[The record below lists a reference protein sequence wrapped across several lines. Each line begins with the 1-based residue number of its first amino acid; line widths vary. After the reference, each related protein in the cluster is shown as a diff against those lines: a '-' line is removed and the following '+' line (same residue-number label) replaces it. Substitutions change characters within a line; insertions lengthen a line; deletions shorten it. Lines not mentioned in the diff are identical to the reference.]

1 MVSYPLSRKIL
12 AIILAASTLITTV
25 LTGVNLYI
33 DYKSQMGL
41 LYRSFAQLEHLTL
54 KPLTAAVWSFD
65 DEQISKFM
73 TGIVATGDFV
83 EARLTDRD
91 DTVLYHIRRP
101 AHVTPHDDWWSQ
113 FVQDPSIHQRF
124 TLILRQPA
132 QSPRE
137 LGYLE
142 VWASRLDI
150 LNRLTQKLLLTFAMQ
165 AVKTLIISLV
175 ILAIVQKLLTS
186 HLLQVARYLES
197 FRQRGLR
204 APSPLRLRR
213 QTRHPDELDS
223 LVQTLNA
230 MIQELTQYQKSSED
244 RLQEKERELEI
255 QRMNALHAARLASLG
270 ELAGGIAHEINNPLA
285 IIMGSAQRLTR
296 EIDKSNIV
304 QAKRCTDQILQTGD
318 RIAKV
323 VYSLRKLAR
332 DGDNSPR
339 TLFSMTKLLTEV
351 LSLVEEKIRQ
361 EEIRLDIDFH
371 GDPQIYANEVEVSQ
385 VLFNLISNAV
395 EAIKDLPEKWV
406 LIQGL
411 QDQDH
416 VIISVVDSGQ
426 GIPTG
431 LAERIMEPF
440 FTTKEVGKG
449 TGLGLSISLSIAKRH
464 GGDLRLDRS
473 SPFTKFDFY
482 LPKDHFNPDSSM
494 P

>member
-1 MVSYPLSRKIL
+1 
-12 AIILAASTLITTV
+12 
-25 LTGVNLYI
+25 
-33 DYKSQMGL
+33 
-41 LYRSFAQLEHLTL
+41 
-54 KPLTAAVWSFD
+54 
-65 DEQISKFM
+65 
-73 TGIVATGDFV
+73 
-83 EARLTDRD
+83 
-91 DTVLYHIRRP
+91 
-101 AHVTPHDDWWSQ
+101 
-113 FVQDPSIHQRF
+113 
-124 TLILRQPA
+124 
-132 QSPRE
+132 
-137 LGYLE
+137 
-142 VWASRLDI
+142 
-150 LNRLTQKLLLTFAMQ
+150 
-165 AVKTLIISLV
+165 
-175 ILAIVQKLLTS
+175 
-186 HLLQVARYLES
+186 
-197 FRQRGLR
+197 
-204 APSPLRLRR
+204 
-213 QTRHPDELDS
+213 
-223 LVQTLNA
+223 
-230 MIQELTQYQKSSED
+230 
-244 RLQEKERELEI
+244 
-255 QRMNALHAARLASLG
+255 
-270 ELAGGIAHEINNPLA
+270 PLA